1 MTDDAAAPPPEGTEK
16 QGNWWKRRS
25 KKAKFAIILAV
36 LIALIAAMSS
46 AGGDNSD
53 TGGGGD
59 DSAAVADDGGDD
71 AAEEESKNGPVVKG
85 KWNGECNQFS
95 AGDEDACKAIRVSRV
110 TCQWRED
117 KVVMTV
123 VIRNTFGAHVTV
135 HMNPIYTLD
144 NAGKRGDGLTAVKD
158 IGLDPGEVRTYETE
172 QEPKGVEG
180 QPKIT
185 SCTPGVDV
193 LSGVE
198 LG

>member
-1 MTDDAAAPPPEGTEK
+1 MTDDVAAPPPEGTKK

-46 AGGDNSD
+46 AGGGDKSD
-53 TGGGGD
+53 SGD
-59 DSAAVADDGGDD
+59 DSAAVADDGGDE
-71 AAEEESKNGPVVKG
+71 AAEEAAKNGPIVKG
-85 KWNGECNQFS
+85 KWNGDCNQFS

-117 KVVMTV
+117 KMVMTV

-185 SCTPGVDV
+185 SCTPGIDI
-193 LSGVE
+193 LGGVE